1 MKYVHPKFCHPKIGD
16 FVKVTHT
23 GAGIDCVALVV
34 GELKY
39 HNPDSASVPVL
50 LSNPHD
56 GKWEVMVHN
65 SAVEI
70 INANR

>member
-16 FVKVTHT
+16 FVKVKHT
-23 GAGIDCVALVV
+23 AAGIDCVALVV

-39 HNPDSASVPVL
+39 YNPDSASVPVL
-50 LSNPHD
+50 LSIPHKGD
-56 GKWEVMVHN
+56 YEATVHN

-70 INANR
+70 LNGNR

>member
-1 MKYVHPKFCHPKIGD
+1 MKMKFSHPKIGD
-16 FVKVTHT
+16 FVKVKHT

-34 GELKY
+34 GEPKY
-39 HNPDSASVPVL
+39 YTPDSATVPVL
-50 LSNPHD
+50 LSAPHKGD
-56 GKWEVMVHN
+56 YEVTVHN

>member
-1 MKYVHPKFCHPKIGD
+1 MKMKFSHPKVGD
-16 FVKVTHT
+16 FVKVKHP

-39 HNPDSASVPVL
+39 YNPDSASVPVL
-50 LSNPHD
+50 LSVPHKGD
-56 GKWEVMVHN
+56 YEATVHN

-70 INANR
+70 INENR

>member
-1 MKYVHPKFCHPKIGD
+1 MKFEMKVWHPKIVD

-23 GAGIDCVALVV
+23 AAGIDCVALVV

-39 HNPDSASVPVL
+39 YNPDSASVPVL

-56 GKWEVMVHN
+56 GKWEVTVHN

-70 INANR
+70 INGNR

>member
-1 MKYVHPKFCHPKIGD
+1 MKYVHPKFCFPKIGD

-34 GELKY
+34 GQLTY
-39 HNPDSASVPVL
+39 YNRDSASVPVL
-50 LSNPHD
+50 LSIPHKGD
-56 GKWEVMVHN
+56 YEATVHN

-70 INANR
+70 INGNR